1 MIDLLLK
8 AIGHDRNKC
17 GAVSGVIGICLNM
30 LLFAFKLI
38 AGLISN
44 STAIISDAINNFM
57 DIGSSVITYIGF
69 KIAGKPADKEHPY
82 GHGRIEYI
90 AGLFVAVLI
99 IMMGFELAKTSIG
112 KIINPEP
119 VFYGVLSVVILAVS
133 VSIKLIMYS
142 INKKMAKAIDS
153 SALMATAQDSLN
165 DAIITSS
172 VLAGIAISNIF
183 KVNIDGIL
191 GALISIFILVSGINA
206 IADTV
211 RPILG
216 ERPDEEF
223 IKKIKSEVTK
233 DGRILG
239 IHDLMVHNYGP
250 GRTLMSLHAEVS
262 STGNVLELHDMIDD
276 IEKELKNN
284 FGCQAVIH
292 MDPIVTDDERTNEMR
307 AIVAKIASDIDNEI
321 SIHDFRMTDG
331 CSHTNLIFDVV
342 IPFGYKHSDTKVV
355 EMIKQEINKL
365 DGEYFAVIEVDK
377 E

>member
-1 MIDLLLK
+1 MVDLLLK
-8 AIGHDRNKC
+8 VIGNDRNKC

-30 LLFAFKLI
+30 LLFAFKLV
-38 AGLISN
+38 AGLVSN

-57 DIGSSVITYIGF
+57 DIGSSAITYIGF

-82 GHGRIEYI
+82 GHGRIEYV

-119 VFYGVLSVVILAVS
+119 VFYGALSVIILAVS
-133 VSIKLIMYS
+133 VSIKLVMYGV
-142 INKKMAKAIDS
+142 NRKMAKAIDS

-165 DAIITSS
+165 DAVITAS
-172 VLAGIAISNIF
+172 VLVGIIVSNIF
-183 KVNIDGIL
+183 KINIDGIL
-191 GALISIFILVSGINA
+191 GALISIFILVSGIKA
-206 IADTV
+206 VADTV

-223 IKKIKSEVTK
+223 IEKIKEEITK
-233 DGRILG
+233 DERILG

-262 STGNVLELHDMIDD
+262 SEGNVLELHDMIDD

-307 AIVAKIASDIDNEI
+307 AIVTKIASSIDEEI

-342 IPFGYKHSDTKVV
+342 IPFGFKHSDTKVV

-365 DGEYFAVIEVDK
+365 GDEYFAVIEVDK